1 MVAIA
6 ELGRNVKIRALLRDK
21 TGKTKLEEANGKAV
35 LIIDTADG
43 AAAPTAAANAA
54 AGGGAAA
61 GDGGA
66 AGGDPKEE
74 IFQQKVEVSN
84 KGTIKVFA
92 KSLGDVSN
100 IHIYTWAQLALVL
113 IRRSPF
119 VFYCIFPCVFVCCV
133 VIIVVVLVLLKGWA
147 RVDST
152 QNNSDV
158 KRQGIALYSLRL
170 AWNTASSA
178 QPLNPLFPSVSSFM
192 LTRQCNDAALNPSFV
207 RAARLACCIRES
219 CPKFASGLKEPR
231 KSCWQRRAMTDSE
244 AVAEEQLKRRKDKR

>member
-43 AAAPTAAANAA
+43 TAAPTTVAN
-54 AGGGAAA
+54 AAA

-100 IHIYTWAQLALVL
+100 IHIYTWGQLALVL
-113 IRRSPF
+113 INRLHLSL
-119 VFYCIFPCVFVCCV
+119 CVY
-133 VIIVVVLVLLKGWA
+133 VLFCGHCS
-147 RVDST
+147 ST
-152 QNNSDV
+152 CPV
-158 KRQGIALYSLRL
+158 KRMCQG
-170 AWNTASSA
+170 
-178 QPLNPLFPSVSSFM
+178 
-192 LTRQCNDAALNPSFV
+192 
-207 RAARLACCIRES
+207 
-219 CPKFASGLKEPR
+219 
-231 KSCWQRRAMTDSE
+231 
-244 AVAEEQLKRRKDKR
+244 

>member
-133 VIIVVVLVLLKGWA
+133 VVIVVVLVLLQGWV
-147 RVDST
+147 RGDST
-152 QNNSDV
+152 Q
-158 KRQGIALYSLRL
+158 IPPTLRGR
-170 AWNTASSA
+170 ASPCIPCVWLGT
-178 QPLNPLFPSVSSFM
+178 QRPPLSP
-192 LTRQCNDAALNPSFV
+192 
-207 RAARLACCIRES
+207 
-219 CPKFASGLKEPR
+219 
-231 KSCWQRRAMTDSE
+231 
-244 AVAEEQLKRRKDKR
+244 